1 MIVKIDT
8 KRNISIIQDASYF
21 TFSDNFKGLF
31 AVAVRDI
38 PFGFTHK
45 GKTRFKLYYGN
56 SSNYYPVDDRNDLE
70 YAKTEIINAENQ
82 YVSTE
87 VLFDEERVN
96 CNMKFYQQMKVFTH
110 EDDKEL

>member
-1 MIVKIDT
+1 MKVKIDT

-70 YAKTEIINAENQ
+70 YAKTEIINMENQ
-82 YVSTE
+82 YVNTE
-87 VLFDEERVN
+87 VSFDEERTN
-96 CNMKFYQQMKVFTH
+96 CNTRFYQTMKVFEH
-110 EDDKEL
+110 SNENEL